1 MNTSFHKFE
10 IVVFARFF
18 FFFFSR
24 KTLKVFVKYYSVIRT
39 VPLEERKGAE
49 ILSFRS

>member
-10 IVVFARFF
+10 IMVFASFF
-18 FFFFSR
+18 FFNR

-39 VPLEERKGAE
+39 EPLEERKGAK